1 MGKGIGRG
9 RYLGDAVNNFS
20 AWLKI
25 LEIIL
30 LFITILLHRYGD
42 NGRYLFFATAMEQI
56 QFNSSDRAAINME
69 NMGNGFV
76 MSFLII
82 SPVLLVCYVLD
93 GPEQVQQ
100 FFMEWLWNL
109 VAALGLFSTGIK
121 SAMVWTIAKN
131 GDDQSSSDDY
141 ARNYSAALTMAAFC
155 ILAGIVYFV
164 DFIVAF
170 VRKRRLN
177 EPYEPAYTDGY

>member
-56 QFNSSDRAAINME
+56 QFVSLYQHITNTSLS
-69 NMGNGFV
+69 
-76 MSFLII
+76 
-82 SPVLLVCYVLD
+82 
-93 GPEQVQQ
+93 
-100 FFMEWLWNL
+100 
-109 VAALGLFSTGIK
+109 
-121 SAMVWTIAKN
+121 
-131 GDDQSSSDDY
+131 
-141 ARNYSAALTMAAFC
+141 
-155 ILAGIVYFV
+155 
-164 DFIVAF
+164 
-170 VRKRRLN
+170 
-177 EPYEPAYTDGY
+177 